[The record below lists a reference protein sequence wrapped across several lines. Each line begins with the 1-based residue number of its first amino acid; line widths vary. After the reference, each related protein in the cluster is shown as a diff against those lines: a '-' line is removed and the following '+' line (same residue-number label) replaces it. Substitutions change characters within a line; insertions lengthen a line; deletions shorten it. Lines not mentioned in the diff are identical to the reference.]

1 MSSEESL
8 SQIIMKS
15 KIDCLRA
22 QLIVIGLLKGLSHPD
37 TIKISQVLDEWL
49 YKYQKINSN

>member
-1 MSSEESL
+1 
-8 SQIIMKS
+8 MKS

-22 QLIVIGLLKGLSHPD
+22 QLIVIGLLKRLSHPD

-49 YKYQKINSN
+49 YKYQKIDSN

>member
-1 MSSEESL
+1 
-8 SQIIMKS
+8 MKS

-22 QLIVIGLLKGLSHPD
+22 QLIVIGLFKGLSHPD

>member
-8 SQIIMKS
+8 SHKIMKS

-22 QLIVIGLLKGLSHPD
+22 QLIVIGVLKGLSHPD
-37 TIKISQVLDEWL
+37 TIKISQELDEWL
-49 YKYQKINSN
+49 YKYQKVN